1 MEIALS
7 GASASG
13 AIRIRWRSMI
23 SRASASDYFCVKDKK
38 HHEVGLPGQKRR
50 CWQCGARMIEKKCV
64 NVVVKNGKE

>member
-1 MEIALS
+1 
-7 GASASG
+7 
-13 AIRIRWRSMI
+13 MI